1 MTAPVSATAMVEA
14 RDVEVVC
21 CDNCCPTWITRR
33 TGTTPVSSPTGF
45 HGHTVSAIKKDHT
58 ASLDNGAG
66 VSMTEEPKLVL
77 VAATVSKAVEG
88 GEKK

>member
-33 TGTTPVSSPTGF
+33 TGITPTTSPIGF
-45 HGHTVSAIKKDHT
+45 HGRTVHPVSKGETKSI
-58 ASLDNGAG
+58 DNGAG
-66 VSMTEEPKLVL
+66 VSMIDEPKLVM
-77 VAATVSKAVEG
+77 VAAVATKAIEG
-88 GEKK
+88 EGKK